1 MSWPTVALGEVFEI
15 ARGGSP
21 RPIEDYVTD
30 DPQGLN
36 WVSISDATK
45 SGKVIERTERRIRKE
60 GLAKSRWVE
69 PGDFLLSNSMSFG
82 RPYIMGTTG
91 CIHDGWLVLRPGET
105 KVDTDY
111 LYHLLG
117 SEPVFAQFAK
127 RATGTTV
134 RNLNTQIVSE
144 TEIPLPPL
152 PEQRRI
158 ARILDQADAL
168 RRLRRQSLSRL
179 SDLPPAVLN
188 FAQSELPAA
197 PLVNARSKLP
207 EAPRDARWAL
217 LTDVARLATGH
228 TPDRKKA
235 KYWNGDIPWISL
247 TDIRAIDGLESSTTL
262 QNVTADGI
270 KNSSAVVLPKGT
282 VCLARTASVGFVTM
296 MGREMATSQDFVNWV
311 CGPDLDPTYLLYALI
326 ASRAELR
333 SLAPGSTHKTI
344 YFPTVESFRI
354 LLPNI
359 DVQRQCAST
368 IRQYW
373 AERKRMEVD
382 LAKLD
387 SLFASLQHRAF
398 RGEL

>member
-1 MSWPTVALGEVFEI
+1 MSVSLESLCTLLTDGTHYTPPNVGEGMPFLTVADMQP
-15 ARGGSP
+15 S
-21 RPIEDYVTD
+21 
-30 DPQGLN
+30 GLN
-36 WVSISDATK
+36 FETCSRISDAEFQAADRQNSAPKAGDVLFSKDGTV
-45 SGKVIERTERRIRKE
+45 GKVHVVNGEGPFAVLSSIAIIRPDPNKLDPGYLAHFLRTPEAISAADRSKTGSALRRIILRDIK
-60 GLAKSRWVE
+60 R
-69 PGDFLLSNSMSFG
+69 LS
-82 RPYIMGTTG
+82 
-91 CIHDGWLVLRPGET
+91 
-105 KVDTDY
+105 
-111 LYHLLG
+111 
-117 SEPVFAQFAK
+117 
-127 RATGTTV
+127 
-134 RNLNTQIVSE
+134 LN
-144 TEIPLPPL
+144 PPPL

-158 ARILDQADAL
+158 AGILDQADAL
-168 RRLRRQSLSRL
+168 RRLRRRSLSRL

-207 EAPRDARWAL
+207 EAPSGARWAL

-228 TPDRKKA
+228 TPDRKKDE
-235 KYWNGDIPWISL
+235 YWNGDIPWISL

-311 CGPDLDPTYLLYALI
+311 CGPDLDPIYLLYALI

-359 DVQRQCAST
+359 DVQRQCAT
-368 IRQYW
+368 VIRQYW

-398 RGEL
+398 RGKL